1 MENTINIQGLE
12 VHANHGV
19 FAAEKELGQRFY
31 INATLHLDFQKSLN
45 SDDLNN
51 TVHYGFVGEKI
62 IEFFKIN
69 RCDLIET
76 ITHKLVVMLF
86 EEYKL
91 INRIELEV
99 VKPWAPLSFSFDNVS
114 TKIDEIRETVYIALG
129 GNIGKSEHLFRQA
142 IETISNFD
150 GVYKVIESKQYTSKA
165 FGNTDQADFL
175 NMAIAIETNLHPQI
189 LLTKLQSLEI
199 KLGRERHEHWGPRT
213 IDLDIILYGNQIISD
228 NNLLVPHRYMTKRD
242 FVLKP
247 LLDINQYLVDPRSNT
262 PLIDIYEAIDDIYIK
277 EL

>member
-1 MENTINIQGLE
+1 MSNTINIQGLE

-19 FAAEKELGQRFY
+19 FEAEKELGQRFY
-31 INATLHLDFQKSLN
+31 INVALHLDFQRALN

-86 EEYKL
+86 EEYEL

-99 VKPWAPLSFSFDNVS
+99 VKPWAPLTFSFDNVS
-114 TKIDEIRETVYIALG
+114 TKIDETRETVYIALG
-129 GNIGKSEHLFRQA
+129 GNIGQSEELFKQA
-142 IETISNFD
+142 IEKITEFD
-150 GVYKVIESKQYTSKA
+150 GVYKLTESKQYTSKP
-165 FGNTDQADFL
+165 FGNVDQADFL

-189 LLTKLQSLEI
+189 LLAKLQALEI
-199 KLGRERHEHWGPRT
+199 KLGRERHQHWGPRT
-213 IDLDIILYGNQIISD
+213 IDLDIILYGNKLISD
-228 NNLLVPHRYMTKRD
+228 SNLLVPHRYVTKRD

-247 LLDINQYLVDPRSNT
+247 LLDINEYLVDPRTNI
-262 PLIDIYEAIDDIYIK
+262 PLIDTYESLDDIYIK